1 MSLLAKT
8 RPSVALASGVA
19 LGVTLAIGAPA
30 VGTQVQRAFDAQNA
44 HQVDG
49 KHAVGSGASVTQR
62 KGKLVAAGSDGRL
75 PNNIIKKAPNA
86 GKLDGVKAD
95 DYRFLPLDLG
105 SVYALGGAV
114 FSGGVRLPDTGTPS
128 ASWQWTLP
136 QDYRP
141 GRPVTLVLQIVT
153 TVAGGSV
160 TFARSSSTFARP
172 GLPWNGNA
180 ADPVFRTPNPLPTP
194 VVQRVEVVKVEV
206 VPPPG
211 VGQFQP
217 GDSLGSGVS
226 RTTTDSNADA
236 VFIRSAVV
244 SY

>member
-1 MSLLAKT
+1 MSILDRL
-8 RPSVALASGVA
+8 RP
-19 LGVTLAIGAPA
+19 GVTLTTGVVVGLVLAVGAPA

-49 KHAVGSGASVTQR
+49 KHAVGSGASLTQR
-62 KGKLVAAGSDGRL
+62 KGKLVATASNGRL
-75 PNNIIKKAPNA
+75 PNNIISKAPNA
-86 GKLDGVKAD
+86 GKLDGVKSD
-95 DYRFLPLDLG
+95 DYRFLHLDLG
-105 SVYALGGAV
+105 SVYVLGGAD
-114 FSGGVRLPDTGTPS
+114 FSGGVRLPDSGSPS

-136 QDYRP
+136 QDYRA
-141 GRPVTLVLQIVT
+141 GRPVTLVLQVVT
-153 TVAGGSV
+153 TVSGGSV

-172 GLPWNGNA
+172 GLQWNGNA

-194 VVQRVEVVKVEV
+194 AAQRVQVVEIEV

-217 GDSLGSGVS
+217 GDSLGSGVL
-226 RTTTDSNADA
+226 RNTADSNTNV